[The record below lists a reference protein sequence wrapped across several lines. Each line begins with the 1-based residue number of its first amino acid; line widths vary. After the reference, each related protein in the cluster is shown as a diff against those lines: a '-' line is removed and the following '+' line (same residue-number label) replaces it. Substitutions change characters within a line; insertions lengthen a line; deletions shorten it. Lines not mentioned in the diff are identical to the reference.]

1 MDSPYLHFASQQQ
14 QPQRLRTNSN
24 LSVHSHSHS
33 HSIADQRGAIRKPSL
48 DRSRSVSTSQVDR
61 LQQLALG
68 PDDPSSTTSDFRT
81 LPSNN
86 TTTSSS
92 FRWITPRHSPQPQT
106 YFPHQQSIEAFPTWS
121 VPTPPPSDSGRPL
134 VSVDSSDE
142 GAATGISTSQP
153 GFVFDQPTSAEMSS
167 LGLLLPSQ
175 YGGPGLFESEPTS
188 YAAMEQN
195 YIPPMKVSQPSMTL
209 GQSAYAHTTSSS
221 PALYQSRSVPEGTR
235 GRRQSELPVP
245 ANHQAYTQSY
255 RRISNPYEAASSG
268 QYSAATSQTI
278 PSISGLTQSPMPSPH
293 GGTYPGADGMSHHH
307 HHHHSS
313 LTRLVGITSQHVPR
327 GETDY
332 GGLSPPAIYDNNS
345 ALYPQSYPSASA
357 GQAQLYTPHSTA
369 QSLSYPPAFIS
380 STSNSHHSHSSVAD
394 LLATSKPPS
403 LSNPNTLPHT
413 LPGASS
419 DSSSS
424 IRILTPRPK
433 PQCWDHGCNGRQ
445 FSTFSNLLRHQR
457 EKSGTAPKS
466 YCPKCGAEFTRTTA
480 RNGHMAHDKCTAGRS
495 GGRGEGEGE
504 GEE

>member
-1 MDSPYLHFASQQQ
+1 MDSPYLHFASQQ
-14 QPQRLRTNSN
+14 PQRIRTNSN
-24 LSVHSHSHS
+24 LSVHSHFHS

-68 PDDPSSTTSDFRT
+68 SDDPSSTSEFRT
-81 LPSNN
+81 IPSNTSTN
-86 TTTSSS
+86 TSA
-92 FRWITPRHSPQPQT
+92 FHWITPRHSPQPQA
-106 YFPHQQSIEAFPTWS
+106 YFPHQQSIETFPTWS

-134 VSVDSSDE
+134 VSVDAGDE
-142 GAATGISTSQP
+142 GATTGINTSQP

-175 YGGPGLFESEPTS
+175 YGGPGLFESEPASHAT
-188 YAAMEQN
+188 MEQK

-221 PALYQSRSVPEGTR
+221 PALYQSRSVPEGAR

-245 ANHQAYTQSY
+245 ANDQAYTQSY
-255 RRISNPYEAASSG
+255 RRISNPYETASSG

-278 PSISGLTQSPMPSPH
+278 PSISGLTHSPMPSPH
-293 GGTYPGADGMSHHH
+293 GGTYPGAEGMS

-313 LTRLVGITSQHVPR
+313 LTR
-327 GETDY
+327 
-332 GGLSPPAIYDNNS
+332 PPATYDNS
-345 ALYPQSYPSASA
+345 PLYPHSYPSASA
-357 GQAQLYTPHSTA
+357 AQSHLYTPHSTA
-369 QSLSYPPAFIS
+369 QSLSYPPVFMS
-380 STSNSHHSHSSVAD
+380 STSNYSHPSVAD

-403 LSNPNTLPHT
+403 TTTANNSNSNPNLSLPSAA
-413 LPGASS
+413 GG

-424 IRILTPRPK
+424 IRILAQRPK

-466 YCPKCGAEFTRTTA
+466 YCRKCGAEFTRTTA
-480 RNGHMAHDKCTAGRS
+480 RNGHMAHDKCTATRGVGGS
-495 GGRGEGEGE
+495 GGSGREEGEGE

>member
-313 LTRLVGITSQHVPR
+313 LTR
-327 GETDY
+327 
-332 GGLSPPAIYDNNS
+332 
-345 ALYPQSYPSASA
+345 
-357 GQAQLYTPHSTA
+357 
-369 QSLSYPPAFIS
+369 
-380 STSNSHHSHSSVAD
+380 
-394 LLATSKPPS
+394 
-403 LSNPNTLPHT
+403 
-413 LPGASS
+413 
-419 DSSSS
+419 
-424 IRILTPRPK
+424 
-433 PQCWDHGCNGRQ
+433 
-445 FSTFSNLLRHQR
+445 
-457 EKSGTAPKS
+457 
-466 YCPKCGAEFTRTTA
+466 
-480 RNGHMAHDKCTAGRS
+480 
-495 GGRGEGEGE
+495 
-504 GEE
+504 

>member
-1 MDSPYLHFASQQQ
+1 MDSPYLHFASQ

-68 PDDPSSTTSDFRT
+68 PDDPLSTSDLRT
-81 LPSNN
+81 LPSN
-86 TTTSSS
+86 TTASSA
-92 FRWITPRHSPQPQT
+92 FHWITPRHSPQPQA

-121 VPTPPPSDSGRPL
+121 VPTPPPSDSGRPH
-134 VSVDSSDE
+134 VSVDASDE
-142 GAATGISTSQP
+142 GATTGISTSQP

-188 YAAMEQN
+188 YATMEQN

-221 PALYQSRSVPEGTR
+221 PALYQSRSVPEGAR

-245 ANHQAYTQSY
+245 ANDQAYTQSY

-293 GGTYPGADGMSHHH
+293 GGTYPGAEGMS

-313 LTRLVGITSQHVPR
+313 LTRLVGIDSTHVPR
-327 GETDY
+327 GDTDY
-332 GGLSPPAIYDNNS
+332 EILRPPAIYDNGP
-345 ALYPQSYPSASA
+345 LYPQSYSSASA
-357 GQAQLYTPHSTA
+357 SVAQTQLYTPHSTT
-369 QSLSYPPAFIS
+369 QSLSYPPAFIGS
-380 STSNSHHSHSSVAD
+380 STSHNHTHTSVAD
-394 LLATSKPPS
+394 LLATSKPP
-403 LSNPNTLPHT
+403 NTLPPN
-413 LPGASS
+413 LPA

-424 IRILTPRPK
+424 IRILSPRPK

-480 RNGHMAHDKCTAGRS
+480 RNGHMAHDKCTTAGG
-495 GGRGEGEGE
+495 GGRGGGNGVGGEGEGE
-504 GEE
+504 GDE

>member
-1 MDSPYLHFASQQQ
+1 
-14 QPQRLRTNSN
+14 
-24 LSVHSHSHS
+24 
-33 HSIADQRGAIRKPSL
+33 
-48 DRSRSVSTSQVDR
+48 
-61 LQQLALG
+61 
-68 PDDPSSTTSDFRT
+68 
-81 LPSNN
+81 
-86 TTTSSS
+86 
-92 FRWITPRHSPQPQT
+92 
-106 YFPHQQSIEAFPTWS
+106 
-121 VPTPPPSDSGRPL
+121 
-134 VSVDSSDE
+134 
-142 GAATGISTSQP
+142 
-153 GFVFDQPTSAEMSS
+153 
-167 LGLLLPSQ
+167 
-175 YGGPGLFESEPTS
+175 
-188 YAAMEQN
+188 MEQN

-221 PALYQSRSVPEGTR
+221 PALYQSRSVPEGAR

-245 ANHQAYTQSY
+245 ANDQAYTQSY

-293 GGTYPGADGMSHHH
+293 GGTYSGAEGPS

-313 LTRLVGITSQHVPR
+313 LTR
-327 GETDY
+327 
-332 GGLSPPAIYDNNS
+332 PPAIYDNNS
-345 ALYPQSYPSASA
+345 ALYPQSYSSTSAA
-357 GQAQLYTPHSTA
+357 QTQLYTPHSTA

-380 STSNSHHSHSSVAD
+380 STSNSHHSHTSVAD

-480 RNGHMAHDKCTAGRS
+480 RNGHMAHDKCTTAGG
-495 GGRGEGEGE
+495 GGRGGGNGVGGEGEGDGDE
-504 GEE
+504 